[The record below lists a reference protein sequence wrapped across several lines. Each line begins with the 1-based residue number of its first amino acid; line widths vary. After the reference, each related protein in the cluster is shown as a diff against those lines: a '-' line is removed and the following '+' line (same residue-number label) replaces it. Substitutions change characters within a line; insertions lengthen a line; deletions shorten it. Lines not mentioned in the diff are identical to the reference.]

1 MKKTLIQKLGL
12 LGVVS
17 FLSYMAA
24 VIFAPLAYPGYDWMA
39 QAVSDLSAANAP
51 SLALWNQLSSLY
63 NACELPCVMMV
74 CVGIQGQKNKL
85 LRVGIYLF
93 AAMEW
98 VSAVGFRMFPLSDSG
113 YAGAWQDQMHLI
125 TTALVVALFLLLL
138 FLLTIPRKPFAVS
151 TSNAQECSPL
161 HGRELVLHGVLFVL
175 CLLAVFSVLSW
186 QILLGVVLAALLLFA
201 GGSWLEKRSRKP
213 ETRTELPQETAETME
228 VDGVTYRRRTD
239 LTTILVMG
247 IDHDSE
253 VEAEGSYQG
262 GQADFQRL
270 IVIDSKDKTVRQLKI
285 DRDTMAEVTVLGML
299 GNPVGTTQMQISL
312 AHGFGDGKEESC
324 GYARDAVSRLLQGEN
339 IDFYLAM
346 SLDGISV
353 LNDLAGGV
361 TVTLED
367 DFSAADPAMTKG
379 TTLTLHG
386 DQAEIFVRRRMD
398 IGEGTNE
405 ARMVRQEEY
414 LTQLSAQLESRV
426 QQDQQFTAQ
435 VYDALQPYLVTDLAK
450 GQLVNEVWAAKDDT
464 VEPAI
469 ALEGE
474 HKVAEDGFTEF
485 YPTEASI
492 QKAVLTLFWE
502 PVEE

>member
-1 MKKTLIQKLGL
+1 MKKQ
-12 LGVVS
+12 
-17 FLSYMAA
+17 
-24 VIFAPLAYPGYDWMA
+24 
-39 QAVSDLSAANAP
+39 
-51 SLALWNQLSSLY
+51 
-63 NACELPCVMMV
+63 E
-74 CVGIQGQKNKL
+74 QKNKT
-85 LRVGIYLF
+85 VF
-93 AAMEW
+93 HAA
-98 VSAVGFRMFPLSDSG
+98 A
-113 YAGAWQDQMHLI
+113 A
-125 TTALVVALFLLLL
+125 
-138 FLLTIPRKPFAVS
+138 
-151 TSNAQECSPL
+151 
-161 HGRELVLHGVLFVL
+161 
-175 CLLAVFSVLSW
+175 LLAVLA
-186 QILLGVVLAALLLFA
+186 VVLVLY
-201 GGSWLEKRSRKP
+201 GGGRWLEKRAEKP
-213 ETRTELPQETAETME
+213 ETRTQLPQADQETVE
-228 VDGVTYRRRTD
+228 VDGVTYRKKSR

-247 IDHDSE
+247 VDHDTQD
-253 VEAEGSYQG
+253 SYEYRKA
-262 GQADFQRL
+262 GQADFLRL
-270 IVIDSKDKTVRQLKI
+270 VVLDDADKTVQQLQI
-285 DRDTMAEVTVLGML
+285 DRDTMTSVTVLGLL
-299 GNPVGTTQMQISL
+299 GDRYEPVTEQICL
-312 AHGFGDGKEESC
+312 GYAFGDGRETSC
-324 GYARDAVSRLLQGEN
+324 EVTVEAVGNLLGGQT
-339 IDFYLAM
+339 IDQYLAM
-346 SLDGISV
+346 GLDGIST

-379 TTLTLHG
+379 ATLTLQG

-414 LTQLSAQLESRV
+414 LAQLSAQLESRV

-450 GQLVNEVWAAKDDT
+450 GRLVNEVWAAKDDT

>member
-1 MKKTLIQKLGL
+1 MKKQ
-12 LGVVS
+12 
-17 FLSYMAA
+17 
-24 VIFAPLAYPGYDWMA
+24 
-39 QAVSDLSAANAP
+39 
-51 SLALWNQLSSLY
+51 
-63 NACELPCVMMV
+63 E
-74 CVGIQGQKNKL
+74 QKNKT
-85 LRVGIYLF
+85 VF
-93 AAMEW
+93 HAA
-98 VSAVGFRMFPLSDSG
+98 A
-113 YAGAWQDQMHLI
+113 A
-125 TTALVVALFLLLL
+125 
-138 FLLTIPRKPFAVS
+138 
-151 TSNAQECSPL
+151 
-161 HGRELVLHGVLFVL
+161 
-175 CLLAVFSVLSW
+175 LLAVLA
-186 QILLGVVLAALLLFA
+186 VVLVLY
-201 GGSWLEKRSRKP
+201 GGGRWLEKRAEKP
-213 ETRTELPQETAETME
+213 ETRTQLPQADQETVE
-228 VDGVTYRRRTD
+228 VDGVTYRKKSR

-247 IDHDSE
+247 VDHDTQD
-253 VEAEGSYQG
+253 SYEYRKA
-262 GQADFQRL
+262 GQADFLRL
-270 IVIDSKDKTVRQLKI
+270 VVLDDADKTVQQLQI
-285 DRDTMAEVTVLGML
+285 DRDTMTPVTVLGLL
-299 GNPVGTTQMQISL
+299 GDRYEPVTEQICL
-312 AHGFGDGKEESC
+312 GYAFGDGRKTSC
-324 GYARDAVSRLLQGEN
+324 EVTAEAVGNLLGGQT
-339 IDFYLAM
+339 IDQYLAM
-346 SLDGISV
+346 GLDGIST

-379 TTLTLHG
+379 ATLTLQG

-414 LTQLSAQLESRV
+414 LAQLSAQLESRV

-485 YPTEASI
+485 YPTEASV

>member
-1 MKKTLIQKLGL
+1 MKKQ
-12 LGVVS
+12 
-17 FLSYMAA
+17 
-24 VIFAPLAYPGYDWMA
+24 
-39 QAVSDLSAANAP
+39 
-51 SLALWNQLSSLY
+51 
-63 NACELPCVMMV
+63 E
-74 CVGIQGQKNKL
+74 QKNKT
-85 LRVGIYLF
+85 VF
-93 AAMEW
+93 HA
-98 VSAVGFRMFPLSDSG
+98 
-113 YAGAWQDQMHLI
+113 
-125 TTALVVALFLLLL
+125 VVALL
-138 FLLTIPRKPFAVS
+138 AVL
-151 TSNAQECSPL
+151 AVV
-161 HGRELVLHGVLFVL
+161 LVLY
-175 CLLAVFSVLSW
+175 
-186 QILLGVVLAALLLFA
+186 
-201 GGSWLEKRSRKP
+201 GGGRWLEKRAEKP
-213 ETRTELPQETAETME
+213 ETRTQLPQADQETVE
-228 VDGVTYRRRTD
+228 VDGVTYRKKSR

-247 IDHDSE
+247 VDHDTQD
-253 VEAEGSYQG
+253 SYEYRKA
-262 GQADFQRL
+262 GQADFLRL
-270 IVIDSKDKTVRQLKI
+270 VVLDDADKTVQQLQI
-285 DRDTMAEVTVLGML
+285 DRDTITPVTVLGLL
-299 GNPVGTTQMQISL
+299 GDRYELVTEQICL
-312 AHGFGDGKEESC
+312 GYAFGDGRQTSC
-324 GYARDAVSRLLQGEN
+324 EVTVEAVENLLGGQE
-339 IDFYLAM
+339 IDQYLAM
-346 SLDGISV
+346 GLDGIST

-379 TTLTLHG
+379 ATLTLQG
-386 DQAEIFVRRRMD
+386 NQAEIFVRRRMD

-414 LTQLSAQLESRV
+414 LAQLSAQLESRV

>member
-1 MKKTLIQKLGL
+1 MKRYDQAGKAKWLILVIAAGILL
-12 LGVVS
+12 LGVI
-17 FLSYMAA
+17 L
-24 VIFAPLAYPGYDWMA
+24 
-39 QAVSDLSAANAP
+39 
-51 SLALWNQLSSLY
+51 
-63 NACELPCVMMV
+63 
-74 CVGIQGQKNKL
+74 
-85 LRVGIYLF
+85 
-93 AAMEW
+93 
-98 VSAVGFRMFPLSDSG
+98 
-113 YAGAWQDQMHLI
+113 YAG
-125 TTALVVALFLLLL
+125 
-138 FLLTIPRKPFAVS
+138 
-151 TSNAQECSPL
+151 
-161 HGRELVLHGVLFVL
+161 GR
-175 CLLAVFSVLSW
+175 
-186 QILLGVVLAALLLFA
+186 
-201 GGSWLEKRSRKP
+201 WLETRSVEEARGDLTQTEAV
-213 ETRTELPQETAETME
+213 ETQEYN
-228 VDGVTYRRRTD
+228 GVTYQRREG
-239 LTTILVMG
+239 LTSILVMG
-247 IDHDSE
+247 VDHDSA
-253 VEAEGSYQG
+253 VESEGAYQG
-262 GQADFQRL
+262 GQGDFQRL
-270 IVIDSKDKTVRQLKI
+270 IVIDPERQVIRQLKI
-285 DRDTMAEVTVLGML
+285 DRDTMTECTVLGYL
-299 GNPVGTTQMQISL
+299 GSPIGTKEMQISL

-324 GYARDAVSRLLQGEN
+324 EYAREAVEGLLLGES
-339 IDFYLAM
+339 IDFYVAM
-346 SLDGISV
+346 NMDGISE

-379 TTLTLHG
+379 TTLTLQG
-386 DQAEIFVRRRMD
+386 AQAEIFVRRRMD

-414 LTQLSAQLESRV
+414 LAQLSAQLESRV

>member
-1 MKKTLIQKLGL
+1 MSLYPEEGENFLKRYDQAGKAKWLILVIAAGILL
-12 LGVVS
+12 LGVI
-17 FLSYMAA
+17 L
-24 VIFAPLAYPGYDWMA
+24 
-39 QAVSDLSAANAP
+39 
-51 SLALWNQLSSLY
+51 
-63 NACELPCVMMV
+63 
-74 CVGIQGQKNKL
+74 
-85 LRVGIYLF
+85 
-93 AAMEW
+93 
-98 VSAVGFRMFPLSDSG
+98 
-113 YAGAWQDQMHLI
+113 YAG
-125 TTALVVALFLLLL
+125 
-138 FLLTIPRKPFAVS
+138 
-151 TSNAQECSPL
+151 
-161 HGRELVLHGVLFVL
+161 GR
-175 CLLAVFSVLSW
+175 
-186 QILLGVVLAALLLFA
+186 
-201 GGSWLEKRSRKP
+201 WLETRSVEEARGDLTQTEAV
-213 ETRTELPQETAETME
+213 ETQEYN
-228 VDGVTYRRRTD
+228 GVTYQRREG
-239 LTTILVMG
+239 LTSILVMG
-247 IDHDSE
+247 VDHNSAVESE
-253 VEAEGSYQG
+253 GAYQG
-262 GQADFQRL
+262 GQGDFQRL
-270 IVIDSKDKTVRQLKI
+270 IVIDPERQVIRQLKI
-285 DRDTMAEVTVLGML
+285 DRDTMTECTVLGYL
-299 GNPVGTTQMQISL
+299 GSPIGTKEMQISL

-367 DFSAADPAMTKG
+367 DFSTADPAMTKG

-414 LTQLSAQLESRV
+414 LAQLSAQLESRV

-502 PVEE
+502 PVEK

>member
-1 MKKTLIQKLGL
+1 MKKQ
-12 LGVVS
+12 
-17 FLSYMAA
+17 
-24 VIFAPLAYPGYDWMA
+24 
-39 QAVSDLSAANAP
+39 
-51 SLALWNQLSSLY
+51 
-63 NACELPCVMMV
+63 E
-74 CVGIQGQKNKL
+74 QKNKT
-85 LRVGIYLF
+85 VF
-93 AAMEW
+93 HAVAA
-98 VSAVGFRMFPLSDSG
+98 
-113 YAGAWQDQMHLI
+113 
-125 TTALVVALFLLLL
+125 
-138 FLLTIPRKPFAVS
+138 
-151 TSNAQECSPL
+151 
-161 HGRELVLHGVLFVL
+161 
-175 CLLAVFSVLSW
+175 LLAVLA
-186 QILLGVVLAALLLFA
+186 VVLVLY
-201 GGSWLEKRSRKP
+201 GGGRWLEKRAEKP
-213 ETRTELPQETAETME
+213 ETRTQLPQADQETVE
-228 VDGVTYRRRTD
+228 VDGVTYRKKSR

-247 IDHDSE
+247 VDHDTQD
-253 VEAEGSYQG
+253 SYEYRKA
-262 GQADFQRL
+262 GQADFLRL
-270 IVIDSKDKTVRQLKI
+270 VVLDDADKTVQQLQI
-285 DRDTMAEVTVLGML
+285 DRDTMTPVTVLGLL
-299 GNPVGTTQMQISL
+299 GDRYEPVTEQICL
-312 AHGFGDGKEESC
+312 GYAFGDGRQTSC
-324 GYARDAVSRLLQGEN
+324 EVTVEAVENLLGGQE
-339 IDFYLAM
+339 IDQYLAM
-346 SLDGISV
+346 GLDGIST

-379 TTLTLHG
+379 ATLTLQG
-386 DQAEIFVRRRMD
+386 NQAEIFVRRRMD

-414 LTQLSAQLESRV
+414 LAQLSAQLESRV